1 MPVADYI
8 RCSVIGGN
16 DMARERARHGT
27 FLFQRPEST
36 NWWIKLRSRFG
47 RVEKSLGTSDKA
59 VAELLALPMIA
70 AAARSRA
77 HVARAARPLAQGNTQ
92 R

>member
-1 MPVADYI
+1 
-8 RCSVIGGN
+8 
-16 DMARERARHGT
+16 MARQRARHGT

-70 AAARSRA
+70 APLDPARTSRA
-77 HVARAARPLAQGNTQ
+77 QRDHWPRETTQ